1 MARRP
6 LLAELHAH
14 TTWSDGVLN
23 PGELVDLYGSSG
35 FDVLAITDHVVHSA
49 ADRHVRTE
57 TYAAYLD
64 EIDAEAER
72 ARRRYGLLVVP
83 GLELHLE
90 NAPPLRAERARSRRG
105 AEIGEAVRADAHQ
118 DGSRRRLTG
127 RALIERRRQGES
139 TRSLNFEGMPESV
152 IRPGKQ
158 RSIVERRIQ
167 RIINAR
173 SVTLGLA
180 VTFIFL
186 ALIGGIV
193 IRFVDHE
200 NFPSVG
206 LGIWWALQTVTTVGY
221 GDVVPTTLAGRVI
234 GGVVMVIGI
243 AFISFV
249 TAGVTSALVRRAGDE
264 TRAADRAHVI
274 ENTQHIL
281 DELAKN
287 GQTLA
292 DLEKRLEAID
302 SKLAG

>member
-1 MARRP
+1 M
-6 LLAELHAH
+6 
-14 TTWSDGVLN
+14 
-23 PGELVDLYGSSG
+23 
-35 FDVLAITDHVVHSA
+35 
-49 ADRHVRTE
+49 
-57 TYAAYLD
+57 
-64 EIDAEAER
+64 
-72 ARRRYGLLVVP
+72 
-83 GLELHLE
+83 
-90 NAPPLRAERARSRRG
+90 
-105 AEIGEAVRADAHQ
+105 
-118 DGSRRRLTG
+118 
-127 RALIERRRQGES
+127 ERRGES

-180 VTFIFL
+180 VTFVFL
-186 ALIGGIV
+186 ALIGGIL

-221 GDVVPTTLAGRVI
+221 GDVVPTTLTGRVI

-249 TAGVTSALVRRAGDE
+249 TAGVTSALVRRAGE
-264 TRAADRAHVI
+264 ESRAADRAHVI

-292 DLEKRLEAID
+292 DLEKRLEVDRLEARRLDHLARASLRPAEYKID
-302 SKLAG
+302 FPLFQW

>member
-1 MARRP
+1 
-6 LLAELHAH
+6 
-14 TTWSDGVLN
+14 
-23 PGELVDLYGSSG
+23 
-35 FDVLAITDHVVHSA
+35 
-49 ADRHVRTE
+49 
-57 TYAAYLD
+57 
-64 EIDAEAER
+64 
-72 ARRRYGLLVVP
+72 
-83 GLELHLE
+83 
-90 NAPPLRAERARSRRG
+90 
-105 AEIGEAVRADAHQ
+105 
-118 DGSRRRLTG
+118 
-127 RALIERRRQGES
+127 
-139 TRSLNFEGMPESV
+139 MPESV

-167 RIINAR
+167 KIVNAR

-180 VTFIFL
+180 VTFVLL

-234 GGVVMVIGI
+234 GGIVMVIGI

-264 TRAADRAHVI
+264 SRAADRAHVI
-274 ENTQHIL
+274 ENTQRIV

>member
-1 MARRP
+1 
-6 LLAELHAH
+6 
-14 TTWSDGVLN
+14 
-23 PGELVDLYGSSG
+23 
-35 FDVLAITDHVVHSA
+35 
-49 ADRHVRTE
+49 
-57 TYAAYLD
+57 
-64 EIDAEAER
+64 
-72 ARRRYGLLVVP
+72 
-83 GLELHLE
+83 
-90 NAPPLRAERARSRRG
+90 
-105 AEIGEAVRADAHQ
+105 
-118 DGSRRRLTG
+118 
-127 RALIERRRQGES
+127 
-139 TRSLNFEGMPESV
+139 MPESV

-180 VTFIFL
+180 VTFVFL

-221 GDVVPTTLAGRVI
+221 GDVVPTTLTGRII

-249 TAGVTSALVRRAGDE
+249 TAGVTSALVRRAGE
-264 TRAADRAHVI
+264 ESRAADRAHVI
-274 ENTQHIL
+274 ENTQRIV